1 MNHFRDAFLGS
12 STQLVSEEIGQP
24 PSDST
29 AEDVADMSIDDLP
42 DGVISSI
49 LESTAASA
57 RYPADF
63 LSVTM
68 T

>member
-1 MNHFRDAFLGS
+1 MNQFGDAFMGS
-12 STQLVSEEIGQP
+12 STPLVSEKIEQP
-24 PSDST
+24 PSDSM
-29 AEDVADMSIDDLP
+29 AEDVAGMSIDDLP

-63 LSVTM
+63 LSATM